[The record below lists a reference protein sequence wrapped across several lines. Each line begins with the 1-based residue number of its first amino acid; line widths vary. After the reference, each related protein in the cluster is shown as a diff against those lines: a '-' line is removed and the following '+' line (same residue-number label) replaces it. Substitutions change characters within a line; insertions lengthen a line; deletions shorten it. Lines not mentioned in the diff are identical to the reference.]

1 MKIRLHRLGLF
12 MNFLIEKSF
21 VFWYKYP
28 MEDAKILVID
38 DEKNILESIK
48 MVLTYENYPVA
59 TTNNGLDGI
68 DLFRQLKPDIV
79 LLDVKMPGF
88 NGIDVLKQLK
98 AISEFSEVIMISG
111 HSGIEEALEA
121 AKLGAFDFLEKPI
134 SRDKLILTVR
144 NAMEKVNLLKEN
156 FNLKTISEKKYE
168 LIGNAPG
175 MQELRQTIR
184 KVARTNSTVL
194 ITGES
199 GTGKELIARN
209 IYMLSSRKNQP
220 FVQVN
225 CAAIPEELIES
236 ELFGHEKGSF
246 TGAYEK
252 KIGKFDRAHKGSI
265 FLDEVGDLSLKAQ
278 AKVLRV
284 LEEGEIQR
292 VGSDEVKH
300 IDVRVIA
307 ATNKNLKEEIKK
319 GAFREDL
326 FFRLNVVPV
335 HSPPLKERQEDIPQL
350 VEHFIDYFSEENNL
364 KRKKF
369 SEKVIQLFR
378 EYEWKG
384 NVRELRNLVERLLI
398 MSEGKTITEN
408 DLPES
413 MRNNTVE
420 KQVLSFGEIK
430 LWKDFK
436 AHSEKYFIEEKLK
449 LYNYN
454 IARTAR
460 EIELPRS
467 NLYKKIET
475 NGIIIPENSEA
486 DEESLQS

>member
-1 MKIRLHRLGLF
+1 
-12 MNFLIEKSF
+12 
-21 VFWYKYP
+21 

-48 MVLTYENYPVA
+48 MVLTYENYPVE

-68 DLFRQLKPDIV
+68 DLFKAIKPDIV

-88 NGIDVLKQLK
+88 NGIDVLRQLK
-98 AISEFSEVIMISG
+98 EINEFSEIIMISG

-134 SRDKLILTVR
+134 SREKLILTVR
-144 NAMEKVNLLKEN
+144 NAVEKVKLLKEN
-156 FNLKTISEKKYE
+156 FSLKIISERKYK
-168 LIGNAPG
+168 LIGNSPS
-175 MQELRQTIR
+175 MQELNQAIA
-184 KVARTNSTVL
+184 KVARTNSTIL

-209 IYMLSSRKNQP
+209 IYMNSSRRTQP

-252 KIGKFDRAHKGSI
+252 KIGKFDRAHRGSI
-265 FLDEVGDLSLKAQ
+265 FLDEIGDLSLKAQ

-292 VGSDEVKH
+292 VGSSEIKK

-319 GAFREDL
+319 GTFREDL

-335 HSPPLKERQEDIPQL
+335 HSPPLREKREDIPLL
-350 VEHFIDYFSEENNL
+350 VEHFINYFSEENNY
-364 KRKKF
+364 KKKKF
-369 SEKVIQLFR
+369 SENVMQRFKQ
-378 EYEWKG
+378 YDWKG

-398 MSEGKTITEN
+398 MTEGSIITEN
-408 DLPES
+408 DLPEH
-413 MRNNTVE
+413 MRSAD
-420 KQVLSFGEIK
+420 KKPDFSFKEIK

-436 AHSEKYFIEEKLK
+436 TESEKYFLEEKLK
-449 LYNYN
+449 QYKYN
-454 IARTAR
+454 IAKTAR

-467 NLYKKIET
+467 NLYKKIESS
-475 NGIIIPENSEA
+475 GIIVPDNSEA
-486 DEESLQS
+486 DEESLHS

>member
-1 MKIRLHRLGLF
+1 
-12 MNFLIEKSF
+12 
-21 VFWYKYP
+21 
-28 MEDAKILVID
+28 MEDERILVID

-48 MVLTYENYPVA
+48 MVLTYENYTVA
-59 TTNNGLDGI
+59 TTNSGLDGI
-68 DLFRQLKPDIV
+68 DLFKKLKPDIV

-98 AISEFSEVIMISG
+98 EISEFSEVVMISG

-156 FNLKTISEKKYE
+156 YSLKTISEKKYQ
-168 LIGNAPG
+168 LIGDSHP
-175 MQELRQTIR
+175 MQELRQTVR
-184 KVARTNSTVL
+184 KVAKTNSTVL

-209 IYMLSSRKNQP
+209 IYMLSSRKNLP

-252 KIGKFDRAHKGSI
+252 KIGKFDKAHKGSI

-292 VGSDEVKH
+292 VGSAEIKN
-300 IDVRVIA
+300 IDVRIIT
-307 ATNKNLKEEIKK
+307 ATNK
-319 GAFREDL
+319 
-326 FFRLNVVPV
+326 
-335 HSPPLKERQEDIPQL
+335 
-350 VEHFIDYFSEENNL
+350 
-364 KRKKF
+364 
-369 SEKVIQLFR
+369 
-378 EYEWKG
+378 
-384 NVRELRNLVERLLI
+384 
-398 MSEGKTITEN
+398 
-408 DLPES
+408 
-413 MRNNTVE
+413 
-420 KQVLSFGEIK
+420 
-430 LWKDFK
+430 
-436 AHSEKYFIEEKLK
+436 KLK
-449 LYNYN
+449 
-454 IARTAR
+454 
-460 EIELPRS
+460 
-467 NLYKKIET
+467 KK
-475 NGIIIPENSEA
+475 
-486 DEESLQS
+486 

>member
-1 MKIRLHRLGLF
+1 
-12 MNFLIEKSF
+12 
-21 VFWYKYP
+21 

-98 AISEFSEVIMISG
+98 GISEFSEVIMISG

-156 FNLKTISEKKYE
+156 FNLKTLSEKKYE

-369 SEKVIQLFR
+369 SDKVIQLFR

-398 MSEGKTITEN
+398 MSEGKIITEN

-420 KQVLSFGEIK
+420 KQALSFGEIK

>member
-1 MKIRLHRLGLF
+1 M
-12 MNFLIEKSF
+12 
-21 VFWYKYP
+21 VFWYKYG

-144 NAMEKVNLLKEN
+144 NAMAKVNLLKEN
-156 FNLKTISEKKYE
+156 FNLKTLSEKKYE

-335 HSPPLKERQEDIPQL
+335 HSPPLKERQEDIPLL

-364 KRKKF
+364 KRKNF
-369 SEKVIQLFR
+369 SDKVIQLFR

-413 MRNNTVE
+413 MRNNTVK
-420 KQVLSFGEIK
+420 KQAISFGAMK

-436 AHSEKYFIEEKLK
+436 AQSEKYFIEEKLK